1 MKVFCTE
8 HSPTQNTSFG
18 KVLMFKGIYLVFMVG
33 PFYLLDLPPPPPP
46 RPPPAEMSPGDKRA
60 MQKALTNG
68 TSTFVHGR
76 VIIVGPG
83 RGGKSALLRSLLRKK
98 FEILKSTIGFNVEK
112 TSCIL
117 WTEDGRLNFE
127 VDDPDQQIVRLTS
140 KVIKDDLK
148 VADVQLQ
155 PSSHPRAIISNTDS
169 QLPPRPNISSKVTA
183 LVDDFIAKLEANM
196 LDPDSLNSRAC
207 LDFWDFAGQK
217 PFQALGH
224 MLFDDERCC
233 FVIVFDSRKFL
244 ENAIFQDLWCDEHGE
259 NLDLE
264 TSSETYIANF
274 EKWLNVIT
282 QTAGKDT
289 PVYVVGTHTD
299 ELRPEDRSAKAKE
312 IEDKIWQIA
321 KKNGLIEYLDD
332 VFLLTN
338 KGSGTEQEDLKLK
351 ELREAVS
358 KSAKDKFELEV
369 PIKYLPFAVVARQF
383 AAKNLPLLSYSDACT
398 LARAACQDDDVE
410 VSALLKYYQV
420 LGQIVQYESSVII
433 DTNWLMKAVSTL
445 FAPLA
450 TKRQDKEYR
459 DAYEDLF
466 ERGILSESLAL
477 HRWRNDADT
486 KPLSTDME
494 ARSVVFQLLGKYKL
508 IYELSEGGTLQA
520 TPGNNRQYFV
530 PFLVHNL
537 PPAPSTCSEEQTP
550 PHYIL
555 CEERKV
561 FPDISFWCCVLS
573 LMQCYGLRR
582 ADLTMYCDEAKLLIC
597 DRFQLQ
603 LKHVSRGIMLAMS
616 DEDDDLN
623 NSAFM
628 SKEVVDKLLKGAN
641 ELNALSRLKV
651 NLFHA
656 VACKCSAPPCAVHS
670 VAGCSL
676 TGCLHFAL
684 IKDEEKAVRCPLR
697 GNDRAVVAQEVAMRR
712 FWLPPEC
719 KLVSKGKGE

>member
-1 MKVFCTE
+1 
-8 HSPTQNTSFG
+8 
-18 KVLMFKGIYLVFMVG
+18 
-33 PFYLLDLPPPPPP
+33 
-46 RPPPAEMSPGDKRA
+46 MSPEDKRA
-60 MQKALTNG
+60 MQKALTDG

-117 WTEDGRLNFE
+117 CPEDGRLNFE

-148 VADVQLQ
+148 VEDVQLQ
-155 PSSHPRAIISNTDS
+155 PSSHPSAIISNTDS
-169 QLPPRPNISSKVTA
+169 HLPPRPNISSKVTA
-183 LVDDFIAKLEANM
+183 VVDDFIAKLEANM
-196 LDPDSLNSRAC
+196 LNPDSLSFQAC

-233 FVIVFDSRKFL
+233 FVVVFDSRKFL
-244 ENAIFQDLWCDEHGE
+244 ENAIFRDLWCDEDGK
-259 NLDLE
+259 NLELE
-264 TSSETYIANF
+264 TSSETYMANF

-299 ELRPEDRSAKAKE
+299 ELRPEDCSAKAKE
-312 IEDKIWQIA
+312 IEEKIWQIA
-321 KKNGLIEYLDD
+321 KKNGFQEYLDK

-338 KGSGTEQEDLKLK
+338 KGSGTEQEDLML
-351 ELREAVS
+351 EDLREAVS

-369 PIKYLPFAVVARQF
+369 PIKWLPFSVVARQF

-420 LGQIVQYESSVII
+420 HGPIVQYESSVII

-450 TKRQDKEYR
+450 TKHQDKEYR

-466 ERGILSESLAL
+466 DRSILSESLAS
-477 HRWRNDADT
+477 HRWRNDAGT
-486 KPLSTDME
+486 EPLSTDKE
-494 ARSVVFQLLGKYKL
+494 ARSVVFQLLGQWKL
-508 IYELSEGGTLQA
+508 IYELREGGTLPA
-520 TPGNNRQYFV
+520 TPGNDRQYLV

-537 PPAPSTCSEEQTP
+537 LGVHVYRLTGNSP
-550 PHYIL
+550 
-555 CEERKV
+555 R
-561 FPDISFWCCVLS
+561 LS
-573 LMQCYGLRR
+573 GTLRR
-582 ADLTMYCDEAKLLIC
+582 VPTYTVHMYT
-597 DRFQLQ
+597 R
-603 LKHVSRGIMLAMS
+603 
-616 DEDDDLN
+616 
-623 NSAFM
+623 AFPALELCATRRN
-628 SKEVVDKLLKGAN
+628 EV
-641 ELNALSRLKV
+641 
-651 NLFHA
+651 
-656 VACKCSAPPCAVHS
+656 
-670 VAGCSL
+670 
-676 TGCLHFAL
+676 
-684 IKDEEKAVRCPLR
+684 
-697 GNDRAVVAQEVAMRR
+697 RA
-712 FWLPPEC
+712 F
-719 KLVSKGKGE
+719 